1 MLVSFNNGET
11 ILSSE
16 DPLQHIRSVVDSLSA
31 LIEKENYAEANE
43 VADELDAALR
53 ELSQEVLISLS
64 EDDRTYLY
72 RVAQWLTDE
81 DSQMKKRSKILVDV
95 IAPFNKKSA
104 LKSGKHY

>member
-1 MLVSFNNGET
+1 MLLSFNNGEA

>member
-1 MLVSFNNGET
+1 M
-11 ILSSE
+11 SSE

-53 ELSQEVLISLS
+53 DLSQDDLVSLS